1 MAADLI
7 TDVVVFLLMLTM
19 VGDYVLILSP
29 KSTMTVWYEGVL
41 LTWNLFTLIKLLL
54 SLVAEFVANVD
65 CASLSVARKMPD
77 LIGDNANLTVP
88 HLED

>member
-1 MAADLI
+1 MGADLI
-7 TDVVVFLLMLTM
+7 RDVVVFLFFLTM

-54 SLVAEFVANVD
+54 SLVDEFVAYVD
-65 CASLSVARKMPD
+65 CLDILV
-77 LIGDNANLTVP
+77 NLV
-88 HLED
+88 DQ

>member
-19 VGDYVLILSP
+19 VGDCVLILSP
-29 KSTMTVWYEGVL
+29 KSTMNVWYEGVL

-54 SLVAEFVANVD
+54 SLVDEFVAYVD
-65 CASLSVARKMPD
+65 CLDRLV
-77 LIGDNANLTVP
+77 NLV
-88 HLED
+88 DQ